1 MVTADIA
8 GMGKYET
15 FPTLSTKLEES
26 EEYAHAI
33 MFVVDVCLNGICVDS
48 ASDVSLLIGKTGM
61 GVFAK
66 QKLTGI
72 ADDRVNKQLAAARF
86 IDMRARFVSPGGIS
100 SGPYLVKT
108 VSPLSRDDLLCYL
121 QSLDTTALRSFL
133 KAAKL

>member
-15 FPTLSTKLEES
+15 FPTLSTELEES

-61 GVFAK
+61 GIFAK
-66 QKLTGI
+66 TETDWCCG
-72 ADDRVNKQLAAARF
+72 
-86 IDMRARFVSPGGIS
+86 
-100 SGPYLVKT
+100 
-108 VSPLSRDDLLCYL
+108 
-121 QSLDTTALRSFL
+121 
-133 KAAKL
+133 